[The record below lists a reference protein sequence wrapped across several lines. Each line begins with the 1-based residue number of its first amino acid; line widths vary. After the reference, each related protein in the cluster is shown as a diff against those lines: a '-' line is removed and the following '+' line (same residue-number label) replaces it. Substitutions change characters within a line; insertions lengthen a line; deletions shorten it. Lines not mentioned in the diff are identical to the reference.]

1 MEKEKQ
7 YKNAGSAPHPPRSA
21 SPLRSSK
28 NLGGLSWLRWPL
40 EHYSIMLLIIAILF
54 MLGIYG
60 MHIMP
65 KDEFPHATIRQGVV
79 VAVYPGATSE
89 EIEQQVARPL
99 ERYLF
104 TFGEVKRS
112 KTTTTS
118 QNDMCIAM
126 VELNDDVNNKDE
138 VWSKIKH
145 GLNAFK
151 SQLPAGV
158 LAIVVNDDFGNT
170 SALLIAIESG
180 QRSYRELREYSDN
193 LSDRLRRIPS
203 VANVKLFGE
212 QKEQI
217 SLYVDRQRLQ
227 AYGIGQQMLF
237 SRLQSQGITTMSG
250 SISDDDQQVPIHV
263 EATENSVEEV
273 ANQIIF
279 SDPATGNVVRV
290 RDVARVVREYDS
302 NSSRIEQDGHPCV
315 LLSMEMTP
323 GNNVVQY
330 GAEVDR
336 VLKEFRESELPDDVT
351 ITRIADKPKVVSMSI
366 TSFLRDLLISM
377 AVIILVMMVL
387 FPLRSAIVAAITIP
401 LSTFVSVA
409 IMYMVG
415 IELNIVTLAALIV
428 VLGMIVDNAIVVID
442 GYLEYLGKG
451 YEPKE
456 AAIES
461 ARQYFMPMMLAT
473 LCICAIFYPFLI
485 TMKGVFHDCLEDFP
499 WTITINLMVSLVL
512 AVTVIPFLEVKII
525 KKPQQQTHPLPLPA
539 VRGVITSAAEEPA
552 DSPPSQRGAGGGS
565 ITRWV
570 QKTYDGVLNKTFR
583 HPWLTM
589 LIGLGV
595 ILLSLIIVPALKIRL
610 FPYADRDQF
619 AVEIFLPDGKGLKET
634 EAVADSVYRVLSN
647 DERITGITSFIGCS
661 SPRFMDAYAPQMAGK
676 NYAQFIVNTTS
687 DKATL
692 ELLANYQPQLSEAFP
707 NAYVKFKRL
716 DYLSVPEL
724 EYRFYSD
731 NLDSLH
737 VVAERLMERMR
748 EMPELEWVHTDF
760 LQPYPIIN
768 VELDPVA
775 SAQLGLTRTTAAIA
789 LSATTSDL
797 RVGQIWERRQVGDH
811 SSGMG
816 DYELPIVVKDHA
828 DITFSD
834 IQNVGI
840 ATPVT
845 MLSGGLNT
853 TNSTVPLR
861 QVAKVTPKW
870 TESRIMHRGGERC
883 ITVTAQFKQG
893 VFTSPVEQRIA
904 SIMQREIKLP
914 QGVRCEVGGEIEY
927 GDEAL
932 PQIFGGIAIAMLIV
946 FFFLLFNFKKYGI
959 TLVCMVALAL
969 MIPGALIGLGLMNRA
984 LGLTS
989 IFGLITL
996 MGMIMRNEILIF
1008 EHANEL
1014 VKRSLTPNP
1023 SPKERGVDTLASEE
1037 GNLQD
1042 YSLPSPLG
1050 EGQGVRLYNEAVR
1063 QAAYDAGKRRMVPI
1077 FLTTATTAVGVVPMI
1092 IAQSSFWM
1100 PVGVTIFAGGIGS
1113 LILVVTMLP
1122 VVYWKVNL
1130 KKKENPPPSPSL

>member
-1 MEKEKQ
+1 M
-7 YKNAGSAPHPPRSA
+7 
-21 SPLRSSK
+21 
-28 NLGGLSWLRWPL
+28 SWLRWPL
-40 EHYSIMLLIIAILF
+40 EHYSISLLIILILF
-54 MLGIYG
+54 VMGIYG
-60 MHIMP
+60 MYVMP

-104 TFGEVKRS
+104 TYGEVNRA
-112 KTTTTS
+112 KTVTTS
-118 QNDMCIAM
+118 QNGMCIVM
-126 VELNDDVNNKDE
+126 VKLNDDVNNKDE

-145 GLNAFK
+145 GLNTFK
-151 SQLPAGV
+151 SSLPAGV
-158 LAIVVNDDFGNT
+158 LAVVVNDDFGNT
-170 SALLIAIESG
+170 SALLIAVESG
-180 QRSYRELREYSDN
+180 QRSYRELKDYSDR

-237 SRLQSQGITTMSG
+237 SRLQAQGITTMSG

-263 EATENSVEEV
+263 APTENSVEEI

-279 SDPATGNVVRV
+279 SDPASGKVARV
-290 RDVARVVREYDS
+290 RDVARVVREYDTQ
-302 NSSRIEQDGHPCV
+302 SSRIEQDGHPCV

-330 GAEVDR
+330 GEEIESVLSRFSAE
-336 VLKEFRESELPDDVT
+336 ELPDDVT
-351 ITRIADKPKVVSMSI
+351 ITRIADKPKVVALSVSN
-366 TSFLRDLLISM
+366 FLRDLIISM
-377 AVIILVMMVL
+377 VIIILVMMVL
-387 FPLRSAIVAAITIP
+387 FPLRSAIVASITIP
-401 LSTFVSVA
+401 LSTFVSVS
-409 IMYMVG
+409 IMYLMG

-451 YEPKE
+451 FAPKD

-461 ARQYFMPMMLAT
+461 SRQYFMPMMLAT
-473 LCICAIFYPFLI
+473 LCICAIFYPFLL
-485 TMKGVFHDCLEDFP
+485 TMKGMFHDALEDFP
-499 WTITINLMVSLVL
+499 ITITINLMVSLLL
-512 AVTVIPFLEVKII
+512 AVTVIPFLEVRII
-525 KKPQQQTHPLPLPA
+525 KPGKVSTSGNALTH
-539 VRGVITSAAEEPA
+539 
-552 DSPPSQRGAGGGS
+552 
-565 ITRWV
+565 WV
-570 QKTYDGVLNKTFR
+570 QHTYDRVLDWTFG
-583 HPWLTM
+583 HPWLT
-589 LIGLGV
+589 IGGGIGV
-595 ILLSLIIVPALKIRL
+595 ILLSCLILPTLKIRL

-619 AVEIFLPDGKGLKET
+619 AVEIFLPEGKGMAET
-634 EAVADSVYRVLSN
+634 EAVADSVYRALRP

-676 NYAQFIVNTTS
+676 NYAQFIVNTES

-692 ELLANYQPQLSEAFP
+692 DLLAQYQPQLSEAFP

-716 DYLSVPEL
+716 DYLEVSEL
-724 EYRFYSD
+724 EYRFYGD

-737 VVAERLMERMR
+737 IVAERLMERMR
-748 EMPELEWVHTDF
+748 EMPELEWVHTDY

-775 SAQLGLTRTTAAIA
+775 SAQLGITRTTAALA
-789 LSATTSDL
+789 LSATSSDL
-797 RVGQIWERRQVGDH
+797 RVGQIWEK
-811 SSGMG
+811 SLGMG
-816 DYELPIVVKDHA
+816 DYELPIVVRDNS
-828 DITFSD
+828 DMTYSD
-834 IQNVGI
+834 IENLGI
-840 ATPVT
+840 ATPVS
-845 MLSGGLNT
+845 MLSAGLTSSNK
-853 TNSTVPLR
+853 TVPLR
-861 QVAKVTPKW
+861 QIAKVSPQW
-870 TESRIMHRGGERC
+870 SESRILHRGGERC
-883 ITVTAQFKQG
+883 ITVTAQFVQG
-893 VFTSPVEQRIA
+893 VYTALVEQRIA
-904 SIMQREIKLP
+904 QIMQEEIDIP
-914 QGVRCEVGGEIEY
+914 QGVRTEVGGEIEY

-932 PQIFGGIAIAMLIV
+932 PQIFWGIVIAMIIV

-959 TLVCMVALAL
+959 TLVCMAALGL

-1008 EHANEL
+1008 EHAIDLIKKYVAEHGDW
-1014 VKRSLTPNP
+1014 T
-1023 SPKERGVDTLASEE
+1023 VDRKA
-1037 GNLQD
+1037 
-1042 YSLPSPLG
+1042 
-1050 EGQGVRLYNEAVR
+1050 YNEAVR

-1113 LILVVTMLP
+1113 LVMVVTMLP
-1122 VVYWKVNL
+1122 VIYWKVST
-1130 KKKENPPPSPSL
+1130 K

>member
-1 MEKEKQ
+1 M
-7 YKNAGSAPHPPRSA
+7 KNM
-21 SPLRSSK
+21 K
-28 NLGGLSWLRWPL
+28 WLSWPL
-40 EHYSIMLLIIAILF
+40 EHYPITLLIVVILLV
-54 MLGIYG
+54 LGVYG
-60 MHIMP
+60 MYVMP

-104 TFGEVKRS
+104 TYGEVNRT

-118 QNDMCIAM
+118 QNGMCIVM
-126 VELNDDVNNKDE
+126 VRLNDDVNNKDE

-151 SQLPAGV
+151 PQLPSGV

-170 SALLIAIESG
+170 SALLIAIESD
-180 QRSYRELREYSDN
+180 QRSYRELKQYSDD

-217 SLYVDRQRLQ
+217 SLYIDRQRLQ
-227 AYGIGQQMLF
+227 AYGIGHQMLF
-237 SRLQSQGITTMSG
+237 SRLQAQGITTMSG
-250 SISDDDQQVPIHV
+250 SISDDDQQIPIHL
-263 EATENSVEEV
+263 ETMENSEEEI
-273 ANQIIF
+273 ANQIIY
-279 SDPATGNVVRV
+279 SDPVSGKVVRV
-290 RDVARVVREYDS
+290 RDIARVVREYEPM
-302 NSSRIEQDGHPCV
+302 SSRIEQNGHPCV

-323 GNNVVQY
+323 GNNVMQY
-330 GAEVDR
+330 GKEVDR
-336 VLKEFRESELPDDVT
+336 VLDTFRANELPADVNV
-351 ITRIADKPKVVSMSI
+351 TRIADKPKVVSTSI

-377 AVIILVMMVL
+377 VVIILVMMVL

-409 IMYMVG
+409 IMYMMG

-428 VLGMIVDNAIVVID
+428 VLGMIVDNSIVVID

-451 YEPKE
+451 FKPFD

-461 ARQYFMPMMLAT
+461 ARQYFMPMLLAT
-473 LCICAIFYPFLI
+473 ICICAIFFPFLL

-499 WTITINLMVSLVL
+499 VTITINLMVSLVL
-512 AVTVIPFLEVKII
+512 AVTVIPFLEVHII
-525 KKPQQQTHPLPLPA
+525 KPGKVSTGGNA
-539 VRGVITSAAEEPA
+539 ITN
-552 DSPPSQRGAGGGS
+552 
-565 ITRWV
+565 WV
-570 QKTYDGVLNKTFR
+570 QNTYNRVLGWTFQ
-583 HPWLTM
+583 HPWLTIGGG
-589 LIGLGV
+589 IGL
-595 ILLSLIIVPALKIRL
+595 ILLSCLIAPTLKIRL

-619 AVEIFLPDGKGLKET
+619 AVEIFLPDGKGLAET
-634 EAVADSVYRVLSN
+634 ELIADSVQHVLEK
-647 DERITGITSFIGCS
+647 DERITGITGFIGCS
-661 SPRFMDAYAPQMAGK
+661 SPRFMDAYAPQIAGN
-676 NYAQFIVNTTS
+676 NYAQFIVNTKS
-687 DKATL
+687 DKATVDLL
-692 ELLANYQPQLSEAFP
+692 EAYQPQLSEAFP

-716 DYLSVPEL
+716 DYLEVNEL
-724 EYRFYSD
+724 EYRFYGD

-748 EMPELEWVHTDF
+748 QMPEVEWVHTDY

-768 VELDPVA
+768 VELDPVV
-775 SAQLGLTRTTAAIA
+775 SSQLGITRTTAQLA
-789 LSATTSDL
+789 LSATSSDL
-797 RVGQIWERRQVGDH
+797 RVGQIWEGN
-811 SSGMG
+811 
-816 DYELPIVVKDHA
+816 YELPIVVKD
-828 DITFSD
+828 DTDMTFSD
-834 IQNVGI
+834 IENLGVSS
-840 ATPVT
+840 PVSI
-845 MLSGGLNT
+845 LSGGINK

-861 QVAKVTPKW
+861 QIAKVNPKW
-870 TESRIMHRGGERC
+870 SESRILHRGGERC
-883 ITVTAQFKQG
+883 ITVTAQFAQG
-893 VFTSPVEQRIA
+893 VYTAPIEKEIA
-904 SIMQREIKLP
+904 RCMQKEIQLP
-914 QGVRCEVGGEIEY
+914 QGIRTEVGGEIEY

-932 PQIFGGIAIAMLIV
+932 PQIFGGIAIAEVIV

-959 TLVCMVALAL
+959 TFVCMMALGL

-1008 EHANEL
+1008 EHAIDLIKKYVAEHEDWTVNRE
-1014 VKRSLTPNP
+1014 
-1023 SPKERGVDTLASEE
+1023 A
-1037 GNLQD
+1037 
-1042 YSLPSPLG
+1042 
-1050 EGQGVRLYNEAVR
+1050 YNEAVR
-1063 QAAYDAGKRRMVPI
+1063 QAAYEAGKRRMVPI

-1122 VVYWKVNL
+1122 VIYWKVST
-1130 KKKENPPPSPSL
+1130 K